1 MPIQKV
7 TFRMKLGR
15 FWRTFFKGNVLLH
28 RLRRDPETGG
38 YMIVTEETTREELPI
53 EAVHQTGRKGHYWV
67 DEIKVIHP
75 YNTDDNGF
83 TAIDLNLWMESSAYD
98 EAMAMKGTGLN
109 GLSMDPKKMVI
120 WAVVGIIAVII
131 VYVFMQGAAK

>member
-7 TFRMKLGR
+7 KFTMKLGR
-15 FWRTFFKGNVLLH
+15 FWRTFFKGYVLLH
-28 RLRRDPETGG
+28 RLKRDPETGG
-38 YMIVTEETTREELPI
+38 YMIVTEETTKEELPV

-67 DEIKVIHP
+67 DEIRVVHP

-98 EAMAMKGTGLN
+98 DAMAMKGTGLN
-109 GLSMDPKKMVI
+109 GLDSKKTMI
-120 WAVVGIIAVII
+120 WVAVAVVAVIV
-131 VYVFMQGAAK
+131 VYVLMQGFK